1 METGLG
7 LFSTA
12 YTVQDI
18 SSHIS
23 YGFSYFAAGGL
34 VTRYC
39 LLRGPSWCDVLSLA
53 LRRVMKPF
61 LHPEQAKGE
70 IYAGT
75 RTWRCHWSGVLPRR
89 RLGAVTQSIGCRIPA
104 VT

>member
-34 VTRYC
+34 ITRYC

-53 LRRVMKPF
+53 LRRVMS
-61 LHPEQAKGE
+61 LHPVQAKGK
-70 IYAGT
+70 INPGA
-75 RTWRCHWSGVLPRR
+75 RTWGVTGLVCF
-89 RLGAVTQSIGCRIPA
+89 LGGGLVL
-104 VT
+104 